1 MSLASPPTTSTML
14 AAVHDRY
21 GGPEVL
27 EVRSLPRP
35 EPAAGRVLVRV
46 RAASVNAYDWHVMRG
61 EPYLVRA
68 TDGVRRPKQSVAGVD
83 FAGVVEAL
91 GPGVTGFRPGDE
103 VLGEG
108 AGAFAEYVAAR
119 DENLVIKPAGVSF
132 EAAAALP
139 MAGAT
144 ALQAIRD
151 KGGLSVGQRV
161 LVDGAG
167 GGVGTF
173 AVQIACALGGHV
185 TAVTSPSAAGRLT
198 SLGASRVI
206 DRSREDLDAG
216 DRFDLILDISGR
228 RSLTELRRH
237 LTPDGTLVLVGPGP
251 GNWIG
256 PIKRVVA
263 AAVRTRLGGPRLAP
277 FLADYRADDMR
288 TLLDLMEG
296 GRLTPVIDR
305 VYPLRDAAD
314 AIRRVESGEAVGK
327 VIITT

>member
-1 MSLASPPTTSTML
+1 MPA
-14 AAVHDRY
+14 
-21 GGPEVL
+21 
-27 EVRSLPRP
+27 RS
-35 EPAAGRVLVRV
+35 
-46 RAASVNAYDWHVMRG
+46 
-61 EPYLVRA
+61 
-68 TDGVRRPKQSVAGVD
+68 
-83 FAGVVEAL
+83 
-91 GPGVTGFRPGDE
+91 
-103 VLGEG
+103 
-108 AGAFAEYVAAR
+108 AEYVAAR
-119 DENLVIKPAGVSF
+119 AENLVIKPAGVSF

-151 KGGLSVGQRV
+151 KGGFRAGQRV

-185 TAVTSPSAAGRLT
+185 TAVTSPAAAGLMT
-198 SLGASRVI
+198 SLGASRVV
-206 DRSREDLDAG
+206 DRSRDDLNAG

-228 RSLTELRRH
+228 RSLSELRRH
-237 LTPDGTLVLVGPGP
+237 LMPNGTLVLVGPGP
-251 GNWIG
+251 GDWIG

-288 TLLDLMEG
+288 TLLDLMER

-305 VYPLRDAAD
+305 VYPLRATAD